1 MHSLSICI
9 STDDDSKENDDDL
22 LFSVVILSLTYGRV
36 YPSTD
41 MCYPKNYFRFGRLS
55 GNVLRRLESVGPFT
69 CVRECLLRSSCLSI
83 NYNFQNL
90 TCDLNYAKAY
100 RNGHNLTTDGD
111 FQYLDRTGMHVLVRS
126 EQCLY

>member
-1 MHSLSICI
+1 MHSLSICTL
-9 STDDDSKENDDDL
+9 TDEDSKENDDDL

-100 RNGHNLTTDGD
+100 QNGHNLTTDGD